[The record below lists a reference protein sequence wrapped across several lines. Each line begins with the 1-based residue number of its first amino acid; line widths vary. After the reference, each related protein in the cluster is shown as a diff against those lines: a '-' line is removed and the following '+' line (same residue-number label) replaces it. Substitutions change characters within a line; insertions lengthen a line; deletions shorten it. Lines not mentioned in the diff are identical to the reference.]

1 LKTNCM
7 LSALE
12 TALLSAEAADNKKA
26 FDILILD
33 LRGLTYITDYFV
45 ICSGSNI
52 TQVSAISDWIGQT
65 LANTG
70 VHPSHI
76 EGRKD
81 SSWVLMDYGDV
92 VVHIFDEQTRLHY
105 ALDKLWGE
113 AVRVPFT
120 GRPRALQSVFP

>member
-1 LKTNCM
+1 M

-12 TALLSAEAADNKKA
+12 TALISAEAADDKKA
-26 FDILILD
+26 FDIVILD
-33 LRGLTYITDYFV
+33 LRRLTYITDYFV

-65 LANTG
+65 LAKAS

-76 EGRKD
+76 EGRTD
-81 SSWVLMDYGDV
+81 SSWVLMDFGDV

-113 AVRVPFT
+113 AVRVPFA

>member
-1 LKTNCM
+1 M

-33 LRGLTYITDYFV
+33 LRRLTYITDYFV

-52 TQVSAISDWIGQT
+52 TQVSAISDGIGQT
-65 LANTG
+65 LAKTG

-76 EGRKD
+76 EGRTD

-113 AVRVPFT
+113 AVRVPFS

>member
-1 LKTNCM
+1 M

-65 LANTG
+65 LANVG

-81 SSWVLMDYGDV
+81 SSWVLMDYADV

-113 AVRVPFT
+113 AVRVPFI

>member
-1 LKTNCM
+1 M
-7 LSALE
+7 LSALD
-12 TALLSAEAADNKKA
+12 TALVSAEAANDKKA

-33 LRGLTYITDYFV
+33 LRRFTFITDYFV

-52 TQVSAISDWIGQT
+52 TQVSAIADWIGET
-65 LANTG
+65 LAKTG

-76 EGRKD
+76 EGLTD

-92 VVHIFDEQTRLHY
+92 VVHIFVEQTRLHY

-113 AVRVPFT
+113 AARVPLS
-120 GRPRALQSVFP
+120 GRPRALQSVSP

>member
-1 LKTNCM
+1 M

-33 LRGLTYITDYFV
+33 LRRLTYITDYFV

-52 TQVSAISDWIGQT
+52 TQVSAISDSIGET
-65 LANTG
+65 LAKNG
-70 VHPSHI
+70 AHPSHI
-76 EGRKD
+76 EGRTD

-105 ALDKLWGE
+105 ALDKLWSE
-113 AVRVPFT
+113 ALRVPFT
-120 GRPRALQSVFP
+120 VRPRALQGAPS

>member
-1 LKTNCM
+1 M
-7 LSALE
+7 LSALD
-12 TALLSAEAADNKKA
+12 TALVSAEAANDKKA

-33 LRGLTYITDYFV
+33 LRRFTFITDYFV

-52 TQVSAISDWIGQT
+52 TQVSAIADWIGET
-65 LANTG
+65 LAKTG

-76 EGRKD
+76 EGLTD

-113 AVRVPFT
+113 AARVPLS
-120 GRPRALQSVFP
+120 GRPRALQSVSP